1 VNRET
6 WQGTRPEIPVITVF
20 QRSPNTAVPRE
31 VRDDALFRRVIGDE
45 LAGVQKSRA
54 VFKSS
59 TVHGLPEAAILFFCL
74 LVNLAFLVGRHDYLA
89 LFIAASFYLN
99 MFYFITLLIP
109 TSPGAAGL
117 PKAEIRRFL
126 SWLREIGLKGGTSQ
140 FTRLFINAF
149 FINSRALSLGIGLI
163 FSVDIVFTLFAYLFL
178 KIPAGIALIVAAQCA
193 IIAVFYLLV
202 WKMEPFSSRFA
213 KNVEKMKTQL
223 SKNFIPSWV
232 VSALFM
238 LGFFLIVI
246 LFLTTI
252 ILLPGIT
259 VATFLSGSGLEALGH
274 LVLLIA
280 LLAVSQYFIIRYFH
294 GISSRLMA
302 ERLFEYKETALR
314 GLIERE
320 EKNQETVPVPAEN
333 PYETT
338 TLLLESKIYQVR
350 RISFFGTFPVY
361 IVDLDFSVMLDST
374 TLTAIRGYIQEAG
387 P

>member
-1 VNRET
+1 MVRYSGRSSAANLPACKNA
-6 WQGTRPEIPVITVF
+6 GPVF
-20 QRSPNTAVPRE
+20 RSRTA
-31 VRDDALFRRVIGDE
+31 
-45 LAGVQKSRA
+45 
-54 VFKSS
+54 
-59 TVHGLPEAAILFFCL
+59 HGLPEAVVLFFCL
-74 LVNLAFLVGRHDYLA
+74 LVNLGFLVQRHDYLA

-99 MFYFITLLIP
+99 MLYFITLLIP
-109 TSPGAAGL
+109 TNPLAAHL
-117 PKAEIRRFL
+117 PKADLQKFL

-140 FTRLFINAF
+140 FTRLFINVF

-178 KIPAGIALIVAAQCA
+178 KIPGGTTLIVAAQCA
-193 IIAVFYLLV
+193 IIAIFYFLV

-213 KNVEKMKTQL
+213 KNVEKVKTRL
-223 SKNFIPSWV
+223 SKDYIPSWV

-238 LGFFLIVI
+238 IGFFLVVI

-252 ILLPGIT
+252 ILLPGLT
-259 VATFLSGSGLEALGH
+259 VATLLSESGLAALGH

-280 LLAVSQYFIIRYFH
+280 ILAVSQYFIIRYFH

-302 ERLFEYKETALR
+302 ERLFDYKETALR

-320 EKNQETVPVPAEN
+320 DKNQKTLSLPADN

-338 TLLLESKIYQVR
+338 TLLLESKIYQVKEN
-350 RISFFGTFPVY
+350 SLFGTFPVY

-374 TLTAIRGYIQEAG
+374 TLTAIRGYIKEPG

>member
-1 VNRET
+1 M
-6 WQGTRPEIPVITVF
+6 ITVF
-20 QRSPNTAVPRE
+20 QRSPDNTVPKE
-31 VRDDALFRRVIGDE
+31 VRDDALFRQVIGNE
-45 LAGVQKSRA
+45 LAEVQKSRA
-54 VFKSS
+54 VFRSR
-59 TVHGLPEAAILFFCL
+59 TARGLPEAVILFLCL
-74 LVNLAFLVGRHDYLA
+74 LANLAFLVQRHDYLA

-109 TSPGAAGL
+109 TNAGAAHL
-117 PKAEIRRFL
+117 PKAELRRFL

-140 FTRLFINAF
+140 FTRLFINVF

-178 KIPAGIALIVAAQCA
+178 RIPAGTTLIVAAQCA
-193 IIAVFYLLV
+193 IIAVFYFLV
-202 WKMEPFSSRFA
+202 WRMEPFSSRFA
-213 KNVEKMKTQL
+213 KNVEKMKTRL
-223 SKNFIPSWV
+223 SREYIPPWV

-238 LGFFLIVI
+238 IGFFLIVI

-259 VATFLSGSGLEALGH
+259 VATLLSESGLEALGH

-280 LLAVSQYFIIRYFH
+280 ILAASQYFIIRYFH
-294 GISSRLMA
+294 GRSSRLVA

-320 EKNQETVPVPAEN
+320 KKKQETLPLPEEN

-350 RISFFGTFPVY
+350 QNSLFGTFPVY

>member
-1 VNRET
+1 
-6 WQGTRPEIPVITVF
+6 
-20 QRSPNTAVPRE
+20 
-31 VRDDALFRRVIGDE
+31 
-45 LAGVQKSRA
+45 
-54 VFKSS
+54 
-59 TVHGLPEAAILFFCL
+59 
-74 LVNLAFLVGRHDYLA
+74 
-89 LFIAASFYLN
+89 
-99 MFYFITLLIP
+99 
-109 TSPGAAGL
+109 
-117 PKAEIRRFL
+117 
-126 SWLREIGLKGGTSQ
+126 
-140 FTRLFINAF
+140 
-149 FINSRALSLGIGLI
+149 
-163 FSVDIVFTLFAYLFL
+163 
-178 KIPAGIALIVAAQCA
+178 CA

-213 KNVEKMKTQL
+213 KNVEKMKTRL
-223 SKNFIPSWV
+223 SKDYIPPWV
-232 VSALFM
+232 ISVLFM
-238 LGFFLIVI
+238 IGFFLIVI

-259 VATFLSGSGLEALGH
+259 VATFLSESGLEALGH

-320 EKNQETVPVPAEN
+320 KKKQETLPVPAEN

-350 RISFFGTFPVY
+350 RISLFWTFPVY